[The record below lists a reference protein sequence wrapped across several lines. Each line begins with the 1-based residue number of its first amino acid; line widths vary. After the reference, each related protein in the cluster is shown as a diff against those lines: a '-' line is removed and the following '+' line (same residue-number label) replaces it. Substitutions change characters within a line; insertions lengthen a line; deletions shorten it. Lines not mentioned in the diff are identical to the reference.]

1 MQNRGALAPPSV
13 DIPPELAAMSY
24 DQILALL
31 NAQQGALQAPGFNDG
46 GDAGGDGGEGGEG
59 EGGEGEGG
67 DEGGGSESGDAD
79 EGGEGV
85 AGDISDDDGQGG
97 GGKGGQITGGEVLG
111 GEIAAAEADIAA
123 AAAAAAAAANAPGP
137 AMGATAGAVADP
149 VGVSGGLGALGNANA
164 TAPSSAFGADLGT
177 MGALS
182 GVSVSDLQ
190 NAQAL
195 GEMNTGRSAQQA
207 ALSSDLFGDFDLS
220 VPATQQTVATEIP
233 SELRGDFEVS
243 VPATMAP
250 AAPVAAPTAKSELG
264 FIGDLIANSHV
275 GKGFTAAKNGEYGKA
290 AAELGFAAING
301 LNPVTGLFE
310 AVVNYGVVPAIEAI
324 TGEKMS
330 PTHAEGSHPGH
341 PGHGDE
347 AYPVDPGAG
356 QGAFTPTPTD
366 TATAQNWLNTWM
378 QGTPGYQ
385 AAANGG
391 ALGYASGG
399 KVPAGSHVIPA
410 DVVAAK
416 GNGSSRAGALTYK
429 PLGGRLVN
437 GSGNGRS
444 DSVPA
449 KGPQGALRLSR
460 DEVVVPPRGVRQAGG
475 HGALS
480 ADSMQTRQK
489 FQQHLGA
496 LPPPRR

>member
-59 EGGEGEGG
+59 EGG

-85 AGDISDDDGQGG
+85 AGDMGDDDGQGG
-97 GGKGGQITGGEVLG
+97 GEKSGEITGGEVLG

-182 GVSVSDLQ
+182 GFSVSDLQ

-220 VPATQQTVATEIP
+220 VPATQQTVTAEIP
-233 SELRGDFEVS
+233 SELIGDLEVS

-250 AAPVAAPTAKSELG
+250 AAPVAAPAVQERGGLLG
-264 FIGDLIANSHV
+264 AFDRSNIGQIVSALERGDYEQAMGRGARAGI
-275 GKGFTAAKNGEYGKA
+275 TAAMGPPGLAVGLA
-290 AAELGFAAING
+290 AMAISA
-301 LNPVTGLFE
+301 L
-310 AVVNYGVVPAIEAI
+310 AEAI
-324 TGEKMS
+324 TGQKGT
-330 PTHAEGSHPGH
+330 PTPGNEEGSVPGQ

-356 QGAFTPTPTD
+356 QGAFTPAATD
-366 TATAQNWLNTWM
+366 PAASQNWLNTWM

-391 ALGYASGG
+391 ALGYANGG